1 MDNRTLGMIP
11 DLRPPEGV
19 PETPQGFARLP
30 TKSELLTSLKAWI
43 ANYPNWLSASAVQEF
58 TIDEEER
65 QELIGIYKK
74 VIDQS
79 EEAPGFNK
87 DETFTL
93 EISDDLDH
101 YHNAIYFHEPTGLRV
116 GTTYDLGVIPARTKV
131 PRPATMQAFKHVWV
145 TVDDCGEASPLYV
158 ERLEDVPRLI
168 SVLEEIHHKDEISI
182 VISEEFLKKSILNL

>member
-1 MDNRTLGMIP
+1 MTNKTLGM
-11 DLRPPEGV
+11 LEG
-19 PETPQGFARLP
+19 
-30 TKSELLTSLKAWI
+30 
-43 ANYPNWLSASAVQEF
+43 ASMTE
-58 TIDEEER
+58 
-65 QELIGIYKK
+65 
-74 VIDQS
+74 
-79 EEAPGFNK
+79 FNK

-116 GTTYDLGVIPARTKV
+116 GTTYDLCVIPARTKV

-158 ERLEDVPRLI
+158 ERLEDAPRLI
-168 SVLEEIHHKDEISI
+168 SVLEEIHHKGKISI